1 MPAFQKDVVY
11 LVLLTTQIACFRPVF
26 VDGGNEG
33 QD

>member
-11 LVLLTTQIACFRPVF
+11 LVLLTTQIAYFRPGF